1 MTPLIQ
7 GCIVALT
14 AGLIVLI
21 VVAVLTM
28 RRLYHTLDNID
39 RSLLPLEG
47 LITDATKAS
56 SELRE
61 LLVSLD
67 DVVDRVD
74 GIVGDFKGVSERGA
88 RISGALLDEVEG
100 PARKVTALVRG
111 IKAAGS
117 VLASRWGRNRLKS
130 FSITEGGNG
139 YA

>member
-39 RSLLPLEG
+39 RSLAPLEG
-47 LITDATKAS
+47 LISDATKAS
-56 SELRE
+56 AELRE

>member
-117 VLASRWGRNRLKS
+117 VLASRWGRNRLKG